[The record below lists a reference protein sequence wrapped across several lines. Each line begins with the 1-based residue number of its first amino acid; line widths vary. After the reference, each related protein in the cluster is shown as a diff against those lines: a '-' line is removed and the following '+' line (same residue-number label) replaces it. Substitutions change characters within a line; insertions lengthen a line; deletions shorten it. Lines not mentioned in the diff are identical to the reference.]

1 MTSQASDILSQLDS
15 ELLEIPDSPVD
26 QLPSSLSQAMS
37 TATATKPKRYSKVW
51 LHTPVGRN
59 DVILN
64 KEGKSI
70 WRCKYCT
77 TEYRESGGTTVIANH
92 LKEHHNVNISSA
104 QEART
109 TLMQANIAEA
119 FKNAQQAPGYKRRRL
134 SGGELDPALVE
145 QLYVRW
151 ITTCGISFSPCLSL
165 TRSL

>member
-1 MTSQASDILSQLDS
+1 MTSQASDILSQLDG
-15 ELLEIPDSPVD
+15 ELLEIPDSPID

-51 LHTPVGRN
+51 LRTPVGRN

-64 KEGKSI
+64 KEGNSI
-70 WRCKYCT
+70 WRCKYCA
-77 TEYRESGGTTVIANH
+77 TEYREPGGTIAIANH
-92 LKEHHNVNISSA
+92 LKERHNVNISSA

-119 FKNAQQAPGYKRRRL
+119 FKIAQQAPGYKRRRL

-145 QLYVRW
+145 QLTLREMDYDLW
-151 ITTCGISFSPCLSL
+151 HLISHGHIA
-165 TRSL
+165 RV